1 MWRIRIRT
9 HHMVF
14 FLKFNYFYFISTQKK
29 GSGPGP
35 LTFTIDHSK
44 LDKSAE
50 LVKVEVKR
58 KGKSCG
64 EPTVVPPTLKAS
76 KQFTMN
82 WTECPEV
89 NGAADLK
96 DVEFHIQI
104 VISGPSGPI
113 MATPR
118 AGLKNNTDEELKQF
132 FTGGKAKITINTNAD
147 NEVKYVEDTNTNPS
161 HGMYFLI
168 VFYFI

>member
-1 MWRIRIRT
+1 M
-9 HHMVF
+9 
-14 FLKFNYFYFISTQKK
+14 
-29 GSGPGP
+29 
-35 LTFTIDHSK
+35 TFTLDHSK

-147 NEVKYVEDTNTNPS
+147 NEVKYVVEDTNAS
-161 HGMYFLI
+161 HGIFNFYLFLI
-168 VFYFI
+168 HFQPKQEIPAPF